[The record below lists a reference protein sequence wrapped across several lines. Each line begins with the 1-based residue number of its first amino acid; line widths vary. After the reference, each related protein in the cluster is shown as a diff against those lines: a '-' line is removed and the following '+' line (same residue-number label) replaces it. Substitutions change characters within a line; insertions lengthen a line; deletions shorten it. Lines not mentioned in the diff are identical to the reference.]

1 MVHSAQDSDKR
12 ARTIAAGGESGRKSE
27 AAAAAAAAEAK
38 SKGGKK
44 KSGTRSEYTQSTKV
58 FAKLQDAAEAAASGK
73 LLPAKKRVELKG
85 TMTGLKL

>member
-1 MVHSAQDSDKR
+1 MQDSDKR
-12 ARTIAAGGESGRKSE
+12 TKILSAGGESGRKSE

-58 FAKLQDAAEAAASGK
+58 FAKLQDAADAAAAGK

-85 TMTGLKL
+85 TPSGLKL

>member
-1 MVHSAQDSDKR
+1 MAKG
-12 ARTIAAGGESGRKSE
+12 IEPGRKSE

-58 FAKLQDAAEAAASGK
+58 FAKLQDAAEAAAAG
-73 LLPAKKRVELKG
+73 R
-85 TMTGLKL
+85 